1 MDLKKIERVSYIN
14 LEKSIKAEIQYC
26 FSCEV
31 EFHYPKNLESFDD
44 LLEEFK
50 SRSKTA
56 KIKDR
61 NKEFLEDTYSNKM
74 ILVNLKVVTE
84 KRF

>member
-31 EFHYPKNLESFDD
+31 EFHYPKNFDD

-56 KIKDR
+56 KIKDS